1 MLGHDASF
9 GYINAIK
16 YAEQSTLL
24 DKKTGIVSKNKIN
37 WMLLVNLWTLHIF
50 KI

>member
-16 YAEQSTLL
+16 YAEQSALL
-24 DKKTGIVSKNKIN
+24 EKKTGR
-37 WMLLVNLWTLHIF
+37 
-50 KI
+50 

>member
-16 YAEQSTLL
+16 YAEQTELFQ
-24 DKKTGIVSKNKIN
+24 KKTGTYEVI
-37 WMLLVNLWTLHIF
+37 
-50 KI
+50 